1 MISDGKELQIW
12 NDTGRMRWETWV
24 NDSKRFNVAKYSR
37 HQYIAG
43 DFRENLRPSLG
54 AGKLRSTL
62 AQTHWGWLV
71 KQRYGYREPESTT
84 QGEEVKAKENWMKLS
99 EVMAKYWEENSLM
112 EGCLR
117 LLSSCQDDVRE
128 ALLFHT
134 LTLLKLGKNPVISS
148 SDFVGHRTSSIYSCT
163 KPKDLSLARPQQ
175 IWWSTEKWIVLA
187 GNWIGWACKSFR
199 HRFCKIE

>member
-99 EVMAKYWEENSLM
+99 EVMAEYWEENSLM

-148 SDFVGHRTSSIYSCT
+148 SDFVGHRTSSITPVLNLKTWAWLGHSRSG
-163 KPKDLSLARPQQ
+163 DLLRNELCWQEIELDELVSLSDTDFAR
-175 IWWSTEKWIVLA
+175 
-187 GNWIGWACKSFR
+187 
-199 HRFCKIE
+199 